1 MADEAYLS
9 YEQVLQELQIN
20 RSELNRLIRDG
31 RLKDH
36 VISGETKFRRVEVS
50 DLKKSLQKRPTV
62 MAEEGTGAEPTTD
75 VLPAGAEKPEP
86 ETEVL
91 EGKGTEVLEATPVGE
106 ATDVLEATPV
116 GEGTDVLIERPS
128 EAQERDTEVLE
139 EEPEL
144 ELELPGDQAMELE
157 KPLAEAT
164 PLSESALETDLEL
177 QAVRGKQ
184 PQEEEEDFFDFTD
197 ALKEDDFELEGAQA
211 GEAPSAAAPQAG
223 EPAAPTGEMTDELV
237 GDILGME
244 EEAAGSQVS
253 EEELLSEIMEIEGA
267 EDSDEDTAD
276 ITADITTMEEPTYE
290 ATELEDVLAGG
301 GEDEAAFGDEFAVP
315 IPEHVGPEAQA
326 TGGMV
331 AMLVITLVI
340 LIVAGLFVMDN
351 STAPGYTGGLTS
363 WALKLT
369 GA

>member
-36 VISGETKFRRVEVS
+36 VISGETKFRRIEVT
-50 DLKKSLQKRPTV
+50 DLKKIAPEASHRH
-62 MAEEGTGAEPTTD
+62 GRRGHRRGAD
-75 VLPAGAEKPEP
+75 HGRPAGRCW
-86 ETEVL
+86 
-91 EGKGTEVLEATPVGE
+91 EGPSPRPRSWRVRDGGPGSEPVGE

-211 GEAPSAAAPQAG
+211 EEAPSAAGPAG
-223 EPAAPTGEMTDELV
+223 RGTGRPDGRDDGRAGRRHPGHGGGGRRQPGLRGGAAQRDH
-237 GDILGME
+237 GDRGRR
-244 EEAAGSQVS
+244 GS
-253 EEELLSEIMEIEGA
+253 E
-267 EDSDEDTAD
+267 EDTAD

-301 GEDEAAFGDEFAVP
+301 GEEERP
-315 IPEHVGPEAQA
+315 SA
-326 TGGMV
+326 TSSRCRSPSTSAPRRRRPAGWWR
-331 AMLVITLVI
+331 MLVITLVI

-351 STAPGYTGGLTS
+351 STDPGYTGGLTS

>member
-9 YEQVLQELQIN
+9 YEQVLQELQVN

-36 VISGETKFRRVEVS
+36 VISGETKFRRIEVT
-50 DLKKSLQKRPTV
+50 DLKKTLQKRPTV
-62 MAEEGTGAEPTTD
+62 MAEEGSGTEPTTD
-75 VLPAGAEKPEP
+75 VLLAGGKVEP

-91 EGKGTEVLEATPVGE
+91 EGKPVGE
-106 ATDVLEATPV
+106 GTDVLEATPV

-128 EAQERDTEVLE
+128 GALERDTEVLDS
-139 EEPEL
+139 EPEL
-144 ELELPGDQAMELE
+144 ELEMPGEKAMLD
-157 KPLAEAT
+157 KPLSEAT

-177 QAVRGKQ
+177 QAVRGK
-184 PQEEEEDFFDFTD
+184 PAQEEEEDFFDFTD
-197 ALKEDDFELEGAQA
+197 ALKEDDFELEGAKA
-211 GEAPSAAAPQAG
+211 EEAPKAQAPKAAAPAA
-223 EPAAPTGEMTDELV
+223 AAPTGEMTDELV

-244 EEAAGSQVS
+244 EEAAGNQVS

-267 EDSDEDTAD
+267 ESEEDTAD

-290 ATELEDVLAGG
+290 ATELEDVLSGG
-301 GEDEAAFGDEFAVP
+301 GEEEAFGDEFAVP

-326 TGGMV
+326 TTGMV
-331 AMLVITLVI
+331 AMLVITLII

-351 STAPGYTGGLTS
+351 STDPGYTGGLTT

-369 GA
+369 GS